1 MVPQHN
7 KFMFNAEKQ
16 EQDQA
21 QNISIF
27 LIKLLDKKGSPGSS
41 SKMQLLTPST

>member
-7 KFMFNAEKQ
+7 KFMSNAEKQ

-27 LIKLLDKKGSPGSS
+27 LIKLDKKGSPGSS
-41 SKMQLLTPST
+41 SKMQLLTP